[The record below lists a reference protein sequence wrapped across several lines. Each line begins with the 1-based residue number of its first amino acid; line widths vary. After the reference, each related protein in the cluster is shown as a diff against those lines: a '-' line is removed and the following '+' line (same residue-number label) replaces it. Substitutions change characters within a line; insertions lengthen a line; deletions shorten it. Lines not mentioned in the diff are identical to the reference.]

1 MSDVTSTNRT
11 AQKSKGLG
19 RGLGSLLGATDEG
32 AFGKG
37 AESGKAVLEKLV
49 PQSPAIKA
57 QSSTPAASTASPAHP
72 LAKPVAT
79 PAPAPVAT
87 KPAAVVSP
95 IDVEIR
101 APRVEQPSVPP
112 HLRVWQIPI
121 EKIQPNPNQ
130 PRQIFTKEAL
140 EELSHSIREKGVVQ
154 PLLVRK
160 RGLDGFEIIAGER
173 RWRAAQ
179 LAGLKEVPALLK
191 DTSDQETLELALI
204 ENIQR
209 QDLNVIEEAEA
220 YDYLIKKYNLTQ
232 QELAQKVGKDRATVA
247 NVLRLLNLQPSVRL
261 LVSKGQLSLGQ
272 AKVLLSV
279 SDDKIQET
287 LADRAIKESLSVRV
301 LEKLVAKS
309 NQLEIEEVAK
319 EDDLRHRLAKTLQDE
334 LQKLI
339 GSKVSMDYL
348 NGKGRIAIQFYSDQ
362 ELNQIAEKLRKSWQL
377 S

>member
-1 MSDVTSTNRT
+1 METSMSEATPTNNHKAAT
-11 AQKSKGLG
+11 KPKGLG

-37 AESGKAVLEKLV
+37 TDGGKAALEKLV
-49 PQSPAIKA
+49 PKA
-57 QSSTPAASTASPAHP
+57 PLANPLTTPKASDASASTS
-72 LAKPVAT
+72 
-79 PAPAPVAT
+79 APISAQTQPSANTVE
-87 KPAAVVSP
+87 
-95 IDVEIR
+95 VEIR
-101 APRVEQPSVPP
+101 SPRVEMPSVPP

-121 EKIQPNPNQ
+121 EKIEPNPNQ

-140 EELSHSIREKGVVQ
+140 EELAGSIREKGVIQ

-191 DTSDQETLELALI
+191 DSTDQETLELALI

-232 QELAQKVGKDRATVA
+232 QDLAQKVGKDRATVA
-247 NVLRLLNLQPSVRL
+247 NLLRLLQLQPSVRL

-287 LADRAIKESLSVRV
+287 LANRAIKESLSVRV

-309 NQLEIEEVAK
+309 NQLEIEEITK
-319 EDDLRHRLAKTLQDE
+319 DDDLRHKLAKSLQEE
-334 LQKLI
+334 LQKLL

-348 NGKGRIAIQFYSDQ
+348 NGKGRVSIQFYSDQ
-362 ELNQIAEKLRKSWQL
+362 ELNQIAEKLRKSWQQ